1 MRQKGEFQSV
11 SAISYRVEE
20 SFKVEIEE
28 RLSVE
33 ALAEVIMN
41 FDSDGIEEYGSLVA
55 TLDRRDV
62 HFKPKKFELDMQH
75 RKSQSAKM
83 SIEEAP
89 K

>member
-41 FDSDGIEEYGSLVA
+41 FDSDGIEEDGPLDT
-55 TLDRRDV
+55 TLNRGNVR
-62 HFKPKKFELDMQH
+62 FKPKKIELEM
-75 RKSQSAKM
+75 
-83 SIEEAP
+83 
-89 K
+89 